1 MSLKLSLGAIQ
12 YYWPKQTV
20 FAWYDHIAKTD
31 VDIIYLGETVCA
43 RRHELRLA
51 DWLAIA
57 DNLAASGKE
66 VLLASQTLLESESD
80 LKRLRKIAKQEIGRA
95 HV

>member
-20 FAWYDHIAKTD
+20 FAWYDRIADTD
-31 VDIIYLGETVCA
+31 ADIIYLGETVCA

-57 DNLAASGKE
+57 DNLRRQRSPAR
-66 VLLASQTLLESESD
+66 QPDPTR
-80 LKRLRKIAKQEIGRA
+80 KR
-95 HV
+95 